1 MCRIRELCI
10 CSMGG
15 KSKVRLTLETREVGR
30 VTIVRC
36 KGRITAGAE
45 TESLRAHIVNLLRDR
60 KAIVLNLE
68 EVDFVDSSGLGTMV
82 RSLTTAR
89 QLHGDV
95 KLCNVPDVIR
105 NVLKMTH
112 LDKLFDTQD
121 SEEKAVAAFYRL
133 SGSWEKL
140 KTTGPS
146 VLCVDSN
153 ADVLAYLR
161 ELLRRAGY
169 ETYTSNNLH
178 DCLLLMRVTPP
189 GLLVVGGGLLASA
202 ATQEAFQ
209 SACAKVPVVELGD
222 EFSMLD
228 AGEAASV
235 LLEKIG
241 ARLNLPSRLP
251 S

>member
-1 MCRIRELCI
+1 M
-10 CSMGG
+10 
-15 KSKVRLTLETREVGR
+15 RLALETRELGR

-45 TESLRAHIVNLLRDR
+45 TELLRAHVVNLLRDR
-60 KAIVLNLE
+60 KAIVLNLA

-82 RSLTTAR
+82 RSLTSAR
-89 QLHGDV
+89 QLRGDL
-95 KLCNVPDVIR
+95 KLCNVPDVIQK
-105 NVLKMTH
+105 VLKMTH
-112 LDKLFDTQD
+112 LDKLFDSCE

-140 KTTGPS
+140 KTSGPS
-146 VLCVDSN
+146 VLCIDSS

-169 ETYTSNNLH
+169 DVYTCNNLH
-178 DCLLLMRVTPP
+178 DSLILMRVTPP
-189 GLLVVGGGLLASA
+189 GLLLLGPGVAAAA

-209 SACAKVPVVELGD
+209 SACAKLPVIELGS
-222 EFSMLD
+222 EFSALD
-228 AGEAASV
+228 AGEAASG

-241 ARLNLPSRLP
+241 ARMNQPAR
-251 S
+251 

>member
-1 MCRIRELCI
+1 M
-10 CSMGG
+10 
-15 KSKVRLTLETREVGR
+15 RLALDTREVGR

-95 KLCNVPDVIR
+95 KLCNVPAVIS

-133 SGSWEKL
+133 TGSWEKL
-140 KTTGPS
+140 KTSGPS

-189 GLLVVGGGLLASA
+189 GLLIVGGGLLGSA

-222 EFSMLD
+222 DFSMLD

-241 ARLNLPSRLP
+241 TRLNPASAPPS
-251 S
+251 

>member
-1 MCRIRELCI
+1 M
-10 CSMGG
+10 
-15 KSKVRLTLETREVGR
+15 RLTLDTREVGR

-45 TESLRAHIVNLLRDR
+45 TESLRAHVANLLRDR
-60 KAIVLNLE
+60 KAIVLHLG

-82 RSLTTAR
+82 RSLTSAR

-95 KLCNVPDVIR
+95 KLCNVPDVIH

-112 LDKLFDTQD
+112 LNKLFDTHE

-146 VLCVDSN
+146 VLCIDSS

-169 ETYTSNNLH
+169 EAYTSNNLH
-178 DCLLLMRVTPP
+178 DSLILMRVTPP
-189 GLLVVGGGLLASA
+189 GLLVVGAALTGSA

-209 SACAKVPVVELGD
+209 SASAKVPVVELGA

-228 AGEAASV
+228 AGEAASG

-241 ARLNLPSRLP
+241 ARLSHPH
-251 S
+251 

>member
-1 MCRIRELCI
+1 M
-10 CSMGG
+10 
-15 KSKVRLTLETREVGR
+15 RLALETREVGR

-36 KGRITAGAE
+36 KGRITVGAE
-45 TESLRAHIVNLLRDR
+45 TELLRAHVVNLLRDR
-60 KAIVLNLE
+60 KAIVLHLS

-82 RSLTTAR
+82 RSLTSAR

-95 KLCNVPDVIR
+95 KLCNVPDVIHK
-105 NVLKMTH
+105 VLKMTH
-112 LDKLFDTQD
+112 LDKLFDAHE

-146 VLCVDSN
+146 VLCIHSS

-169 ETYTSNNLH
+169 QAYTTDNLH
-178 DCLLLMRVTPP
+178 DSLILMRVTPP
-189 GLLVVGGGLLASA
+189 GLLVVGGGLAASA

-209 SACAKVPVVELGD
+209 SACAKVPVVELGN

-228 AGEAASV
+228 AGEAASA

-241 ARLNLPSRLP
+241 AQLNRASALPS
-251 S
+251 

>member
-1 MCRIRELCI
+1 M
-10 CSMGG
+10 
-15 KSKVRLTLETREVGR
+15 RLTLETREVGR

-45 TESLRAHIVNLLRDR
+45 TEFLRAHVVNLLRDR
-60 KAIVLNLE
+60 KAIVLHLG

-95 KLCNVPDVIR
+95 KLCNVPDVICK
-105 NVLKMTH
+105 VLKMTH

-140 KTTGPS
+140 KTSGPS
-146 VLCVDSN
+146 ILCIHSS

-169 ETYTSNNLH
+169 QAYTTDNLH
-178 DCLLLMRVTPP
+178 DSLILMRVTPP
-189 GLLVVGGGLLASA
+189 GLLVVGQGVAASA
-202 ATQEAFQ
+202 GTQEAFQ
-209 SACAKVPVVELGD
+209 SACAKVPVVELGN

-241 ARLNLPSRLP
+241 ARLGSTSTLPS
-251 S
+251 